1 MSPESIIANEQTE
14 NSQQDMKW
22 KPETGER
29 VVAAMSGGV
38 DSSLMAKLL
47 LEQGYDVIG
56 VTMKLWTYEAV
67 GGNRRAADSNC
78 CSVEEINDA
87 RMVCQQLGI
96 PHYVLDF
103 SESFHSTVVQNFVSE
118 YLNGSTPNPCV
129 LCNSRVR
136 WVALLDRVED
146 FGAEFIATGHYAR
159 RRFNQNTGAMEL
171 LRGKDPKKDQS
182 YVLWGVNQEL
192 LRRTIWPLGD
202 YTKHQVRQQAHS
214 GRLHTANRPE
224 SFEICFVTDND
235 YRRFLREYAPDRMAD
250 IPEGEIVDTEGQ
262 VLGTHQGYPNYT
274 IGQRHG
280 LGIAVGEPV
289 YVKAILPES
298 NRIVVGRKEEVLAT
312 DCEVSGVHWTSGR
325 AFEAPVEATVA
336 IRYNHR
342 GARATVTPTGN
353 GSARIRFQTPQH
365 AITPGQSAVFYRD
378 DLVLGGGFIKRT
390 A

>member
-1 MSPESIIANEQTE
+1 MR
-14 NSQQDMKW
+14 W
-22 KPETGER
+22 KPNTGER

-47 LEQGYDVIG
+47 LDQGYDVIG
-56 VTMKLWTYEAV
+56 VTMKLWTYETV

-103 SESFHSTVVQNFVSE
+103 SDKFHSTVVENFVNE
-118 YLNGSTPNPCV
+118 YLSGSTPNPCV

-136 WVALLDRVED
+136 WVALLDRVEE

-159 RRFNQNTGAMEL
+159 RRFNSTTETMEL
-171 LRGKDPKKDQS
+171 LRGKDPRKDQS
-182 YVLWGVNQEL
+182 YVLWGVSQEL

-202 YTKHQVRQQAHS
+202 FTKDHVRQQAQDDS
-214 GRLHTANRPE
+214 LHTAQRPE

-235 YRRFLREYAPDRMAD
+235 YRRFLQEYAPDRMAP
-250 IPEGEIVDTEGQ
+250 ISGGEIVNTDGQ
-262 VLGTHQGYPNYT
+262 VLGTHEGYPNYT

-280 LGIAVGEPV
+280 LGVAVGEPV

-298 NRIVVGRKEEVLAT
+298 NKIVVGRREEVQSSQ
-312 DCEVSGVHWTSGR
+312 CEVSGVHWTSGQR
-325 AFEAPVEATVA
+325 FHEPVEATVA

-342 GARATVTPTGN
+342 GAPATVRPNGD
-353 GSARIRFQTPQH
+353 GSAIVHFHAPQH
-365 AITPGQSAVFYRD
+365 AVTPGQSAVFYRD
-378 DLVLGGGFIKRT
+378 ELVLGGGFIKKAT
-390 A
+390 